1 MFAEAKI
8 RRLEIS
14 QLKTCGKVSLEM
26 DLINAYL
33 LMFAETYIYS
43 NLINNSNKHYGKV
56 QFSKTFGL
64 LIALLQ
70 LIYGGTQ

>member
-43 NLINNSNKHYGKV
+43 NLINN
-56 QFSKTFGL
+56 
-64 LIALLQ
+64 
-70 LIYGGTQ
+70 